1 MNIQELINKLKT
13 GIVVIN
19 FKKVTDDSMRT
30 MRCSLEE
37 RFIGRLEQRKITE
50 NIIKKER
57 DRIMDYLIPVWDIDK
72 GGWRTL
78 WFYTIRYAKTVGE
91 QLELP
96 YEEVKPEVGE
106 QLELPYN
113 D

>member
-50 NIIKKER
+50 NSIKKER
-57 DRIMDYLIPVWDIDK
+57 NKTIDYLIPVWDVDK
-72 GGWRTL
+72 KSWRTL
-78 WFYTIRYAKTVGE
+78 WFYTIKDVKTI
-91 QLELP
+91 
-96 YEEVKPEVGE
+96 GE

>member
-37 RFIGRLEQRKITE
+37 RFIGRLEKRKINE
-50 NIIKKER
+50 NSIKKER
-57 DRIMDYLIPVWDIDK
+57 NKTIDYLIPVWDVDK
-72 GGWRTL
+72 KSWRTL
-78 WFYTIRYAKTVGE
+78 WFYTIKDVKTI
-91 QLELP
+91 
-96 YEEVKPEVGE
+96 GE